1 MSNKKNRSNLITQIL
16 EISTAT
22 PTLFPFPKI
31 KDVELC
37 DAVVSAFSPSIIAL
51 NEAVNVFNINKK
63 NIRMLSLGSGEYP
76 LMTKEILVDGVDQT
90 NFESHIRALMNNG
103 VYHRVDVV
111 LSTPVR
117 MDDVSS
123 FNELMDIGRESIVEM
138 KLEGKINQIINDVI
152 HT

>member
-1 MSNKKNRSNLITQIL
+1 
-16 EISTAT
+16 
-22 PTLFPFPKI
+22 
-31 KDVELC
+31 
-37 DAVVSAFSPSIIAL
+37 
-51 NEAVNVFNINKK
+51 
-63 NIRMLSLGSGEYP
+63 MLSLGSGEYP